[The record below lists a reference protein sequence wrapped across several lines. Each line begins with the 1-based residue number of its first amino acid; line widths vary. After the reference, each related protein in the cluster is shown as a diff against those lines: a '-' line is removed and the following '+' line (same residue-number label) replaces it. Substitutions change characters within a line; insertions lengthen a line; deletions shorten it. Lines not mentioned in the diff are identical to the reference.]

1 VNEPTTYEILKDFAG
16 PLATLV
22 GAIIGLSVVAWQT
35 RRGFRNLIASQ
46 EHRAA
51 IERDARA
58 DQARIQREI
67 AAEQLDR
74 EKMAL
79 AAALTGE
86 LFSLW
91 HQIEDATIIPKA
103 QSIMLAGA
111 QGTREAMLPI
121 FRIRVPIYEANISKL
136 GLLGSSLAGD
146 VARVFSRATISSS
159 TSPDEQKTPRMDV
172 KIYKAIIDGFVQSN
186 SEWLEDISY
195 VIKRLSALERG
206 TSDDPG
212 PLYLLEQ
219 ERERK
224 RKTQPTQ
231 QAADP
236 GAVVARKH
244 HNRRARPRW
253 RRSQRAGERRA
264 PHDDARH
271 RSRCDR
277 WCAPP

>member
-1 VNEPTTYEILKDFAG
+1 VNESTTYEVLKDFAG

-35 RRGFRNLIASQ
+35 QRGFRNLIASQ

-51 IERDARA
+51 TEQDARA

-67 AAEQLDR
+67 ATEQLER
-74 EKMAL
+74 EKLAL

-91 HQIEDATIIPKA
+91 HQVKNANATPTA
-103 QSIMLAGA
+103 QSILLDEMIKDGA
-111 QGTREAMLPI
+111 QGKRDAILPI
-121 FRIRVPIYEANISKL
+121 FPIRVPIYEANIAKL

-146 VARVFSRATISSS
+146 VARVFSRATIAPS
-159 TSPDEQKTPRMDV
+159 TSAGQQAPQKMDI
-172 KIYKAIIDGFVQSN
+172 KMLKGMIDGLVQAN
-186 SEWLEDISY
+186 KDWLEDISH
-195 VIKRLSALERG
+195 VIRRLSALERG

-236 GAVVARKH
+236 
-244 HNRRARPRW
+244 RRCSGQQA
-253 RRSQRAGERRA
+253 S
-264 PHDDARH
+264 
-271 RSRCDR
+271 
-277 WCAPP
+277 

>member
-1 VNEPTTYEILKDFAG
+1 VNESTTYEILKDFAG

-35 RRGFRNLIASQ
+35 QRGFRNLIASQ

-51 IERDARA
+51 TERDARA

-86 LFSLW
+86 LSSLW
-91 HQIEDATIIPKA
+91 HQVRNANTIPIA
-103 QSIMLAGA
+103 QSILLEEMLKDGA
-111 QGTREAMLPI
+111 QGKREATLPI
-121 FRIRVPIYEANISKL
+121 FPICVPIYQANISKL

-146 VARVFSRATISSS
+146 VARVFSRATISPS
-159 TSPDEQKTPRMDV
+159 TSPGQQMMPQMDI
-172 KIYKAIIDGFVQSN
+172 KIYKGMMDGLVQSN
-186 SEWLEDISY
+186 KEWLEDISQ
-195 VIKRLSALERG
+195 VIRRLSAFERG

-231 QAADP
+231 QAADS
-236 GAVVARKH
+236 G
-244 HNRRARPRW
+244 
-253 RRSQRAGERRA
+253 
-264 PHDDARH
+264 
-271 RSRCDR
+271 RCSGPQ
-277 WCAPP
+277 AS